1 MNKSLKYLQAVTLIT
16 VLLFCV
22 VGVKAQAPQ
31 IEVDSFA
38 RSVADTN
45 GIYIVDVRTPGEYK
59 AGHIEGAINAS
70 FIGFKFKKKMKQ
82 LDRSRPVYIYC
93 QTAHRS
99 PYASLTLYKLGF
111 TEVYD
116 LKKGFAVWKK
126 AGKPIVIEEQ

>member
-1 MNKSLKYLQAVTLIT
+1 MSGKFSKVVTLIFG
-16 VLLFCV
+16 LLFCAV
-22 VGVKAQAPQ
+22 AVKAQAPQ
-31 IEVDSFA
+31 IPVDSFA
-38 RSVADTN
+38 NAVADTN
-45 GIYIVDVRTPGEYK
+45 GIYIVDVRTPPEYK

-99 PYASLTLYKLGF
+99 PYASMTLYKLGF

-116 LKKGFAVWKK
+116 LEKGFSKWKK
-126 AGKPIVIEEQ
+126 AGKPIELEE